1 MKHIFLLLLAFPL
14 FFACK
19 DSVKKAG
26 HIQIEAAI
34 YHDPTGDLYNS
45 DLVPI
50 SDLYFMGNRFV
61 EEVPY
66 QNDSLGVKRFAL
78 IENGKATF
86 SNSLDQLLTSNEI
99 KEISEKKY
107 GALFTP
113 PPVPDYDEREVIADT
128 AFGGY
133 NYKRIRI
140 VTDSAYSVFYIHKTD
155 TLIPFSLAP
164 QIDKDYK
171 GILNR
176 IDTYDKVNDRFVS
189 LRMTVTDTIPQS
201 IYSIIKNSKNE
212 KN

>member
-1 MKHIFLLLLAFPL
+1 
-14 FFACK
+14 
-19 DSVKKAG
+19 
-26 HIQIEAAI
+26 
-34 YHDPTGDLYNS
+34 
-45 DLVPI
+45 
-50 SDLYFMGNRFV
+50 
-61 EEVPY
+61 
-66 QNDSLGVKRFAL
+66 NDSLGVKRFAL
-78 IENGKATF
+78 IENGKAAF
-86 SNSLDQLLTSNEI
+86 SNSLDQLLASKEI
-99 KEISEKKY
+99 KEISDKKY

-113 PPVPDYDEREVIADT
+113 PPVPDYDKREAIADT

-155 TLIPFSLAP
+155 TLMPFSLAP

-171 GILNR
+171 GVLNR